1 MTEFKEVVYRSINPK
16 YEFHFL
22 VGDIGGTN
30 SNFGIFAT
38 MNGKAHMLFSLHT
51 KSQEITDFTG
61 VIKDL
66 LAYVKQKYGITLNTA
81 CFAVAGVP
89 SQDRT
94 YCKPTNLSFA
104 LDTRQ
109 LVKNTELKCAFLT
122 NDFEVIGYGISEIN
136 QKDVVLINQAQPRK
150 GANKAILGAGT
161 GLGKCIMFWNK
172 QAQRYVPVASEG
184 GHADGV
190 FLTEQEIKLSHFIQK
205 EEKFSCPV
213 SWEHVLSGN
222 GIMRLY
228 AFFVQQFQIKKDDNH
243 DTLKPDDIFKN
254 RTIDKHAALTAQ
266 LYTTFYARCAK
277 DFTLD
282 ALAMGGIYIAGGIA
296 SHNLD
301 LFKQPAFMQEFI
313 NCGKHKEL
321 LQQVPL
327 YIITDY
333 NVSLYGTAAYVLLEG
348 LCKI

>member
-1 MTEFKEVVYRSINPK
+1 MTAFKEVVYRSIAPK

-38 MNGKAHMLFSLHT
+38 MNGKTHMLFSLHT
-51 KSQEITDFTG
+51 KSQEITDFTK
-61 VIKDL
+61 VIQDL
-66 LAYVKQKYGITLNTA
+66 LAYVKQKYEVTLNTA

-94 YCKPTNLSFA
+94 HCKPTNLNFV

-109 LVKNTELKCAFLT
+109 LVKNTTLKCAFLT
-122 NDFEVIGYGISEIN
+122 NDFEVIGYGISEIDP
-136 QKDVVLINQAQPRK
+136 KDVVLINQVQPRK
-150 GANKAILGAGT
+150 EANKAILGAGT

-172 QAQRYVPVASEG
+172 QADRYVPVASEG

-190 FLTEQEIKLSHFIQK
+190 FLTEQEIELSHFIQK
-205 EEKFSCPV
+205 KEGSACPI
-213 SWEHVLSGN
+213 SWEEVLSGN

-228 AFFVQQFQIKKDDNH
+228 AFFMEQFQIKESDNH
-243 DTLKPDDIFKN
+243 NILKPDDIFKN
-254 RTIDKHAALTAQ
+254 RTLDKYAAFTAQ

-277 DFTLD
+277 NFSLD
-282 ALAMGGIYIAGGIA
+282 ALALGGIYIAGGIA

-301 LFKQPAFMQEFI
+301 LFKQAAFLEEFI
-313 NCGKHKEL
+313 SCGKHKEL
-321 LQQVPL
+321 LQQIPI

-333 NVSLYGTAAYVLLEG
+333 NVSLYGAAAYVLLEG
-348 LCKI
+348 LCKV